1 MTHESGPWRLVRQLR
16 TWAESTDWCQTL
28 ELGGS
33 LGRGA
38 GDEMSDV
45 DAGIGVATDPA
56 LAREGALAAVTGFAP
71 VAATFTQQ
79 LGGLDHVMVQYRDGR
94 QLSLVIDPNPRT
106 RGLAPG
112 TKALLDRTGV
122 LAEPGAPASLAATPD
137 QLREW
142 AFVAWWDLADVAK
155 HARRGSAWRAVEAL
169 HEARTMA
176 WRLHAAALGLDYPL
190 FGAVTV
196 VNAKRPA
203 PEGLDRTLPDAPGQ
217 APAAAVALA
226 EVLDRLVDREDPD
239 IAGIRG
245 HALKALGA
253 TATNPAGPPTPSR

>member
-16 TWAESTDWCQTL
+16 GWASQTPWVRWL

-45 DAGIGVATDPA
+45 DAGIGVSLAPAEARAAAT
-56 LAREGALAAVTGFAP
+56 AAAHGFAP
-71 VAATFTQQ
+71 VAASFVQQ
-79 LGGLDHVMVQYRDGR
+79 LGGLDHLMVQYRDGR
-94 QLSLVIDPNPRT
+94 QLSLVLDT
-106 RGLAPG
+106 RPERGGLPPG
-112 TKALLDRTGV
+112 AKALLDRTG
-122 LAEPGAPASLAATPD
+122 ELAAPGTPGPLTASAD
-137 QLREW
+137 DLREW
-142 AFVAWWDLADVAK
+142 AFLAWWDLADVAK

-203 PEGLDRTLPDAPGQ
+203 PEGLEATLPGRPEDALT
-217 APAAAVALA
+217 AAAALA
-226 EVLDRLVDREDPD
+226 TVLDGLTDLDDPD
-239 IAGIRG
+239 IAGIRD
-245 HALKALGA
+245 HARKALSTTG
-253 TATNPAGPPTPSR
+253 

>member
-16 TWAESTDWCQTL
+16 EWAAGTSWVRWL

-45 DAGIGVATDPA
+45 DAGIGISSEPA
-56 LAREGALAAVTGFAP
+56 SARDEALAAARGFAP
-71 VAATFTQQ
+71 TAASFVQQ
-79 LGGLDHVMVQYRDGR
+79 LSGLDHIMVQYRDGR
-94 QLSLVIDPNPRT
+94 QLSLVLDTSPD
-106 RGLAPG
+106 RGGLPPG
-112 TKALLDRTGV
+112 SKAMFDRTGE
-122 LAEPGAPASLAATPD
+122 LGSPGRPGALTASAQD
-137 QLREW
+137 VREW
-142 AFVAWWDLADVAK
+142 AFLAWWGLADVAK

-203 PEGLDRTLPDAPGQ
+203 PEGLDRTLAGRPQDTL
-217 APAAAVALA
+217 PAAIALA
-226 EVLDRLVDREDPD
+226 EVLDRLTDHEDAD
-239 IAGIRG
+239 LAGIRA
-245 HALKALGA
+245 HTLSSFRS
-253 TATNPAGPPTPSR
+253 TATTAAGPPTPSR